1 MPKLGIATSETH
13 TRPHFA
19 SHTQSSLMKRRTPM
33 KSKQNSSSSMKDVS
47 GLKRPQGNVI
57 LRSSGIHKKRSNIV
71 KQSRSMQMMI
81 MILKQQRD
89 RRATVFLTDSELIK
103 TCRSENPLISLRS
116 DLIKDVSDD
125 LKKCAGSP
133 AKLANRTLRGEL
145 TKVVDESEKHADN
158 SHASQGETNC
168 TGRDHSESISVSSED
183 RTIVDVAY
191 KLQLHLSDEEEPA
204 DSRCEVEVHRRG
216 TESGEKPNDFP
227 KEDCSEIETQ
237 IHPQNANA
245 ATNRKRTR
253 KFWTNRRTGN
263 ERVDVDRARR
273 TDLQNSKSTKHIDN
287 PRDNS
292 SANDKLAMNGNVI
305 ARRKGALQRNVAS
318 NQRAWKPPGVS
329 KTWAT
334 ESATSLQPISQK
346 SSQSTEKST
355 ASSRNKHSSSE
366 HVEASNSESTSSSTS
381 ANQSKMLMKENRDP
395 RANRMMKICEHLA
408 ETKQRQRLQSG
419 GTLPKKRWSR
429 TKIGT
434 KFVDKRDDANPTLS
448 KSKSRHCQ
456 TRPIV
461 LKESSNNSNVEQHT
475 ASTLTRGKRARTME
489 VIHTLRKII
498 NDSARED
505 EDAEENAVNDFDHEK
520 DDNEIE
526 TSPNHDTSL
535 QNNELHMF
543 TKDVNLD
550 EADQP
555 SRRSICT
562 QTELHLPS
570 DQEIDAEEDQDLK
583 EILKLTRIVATQT
596 SPCNRNVVEIGC
608 NTSNV
613 VYNDVEVSCDLM
625 DFINSKTEVDPA
637 TIEDK
642 STLDGPIHTEPS
654 CDLIDLTSS
663 VTEIDTGTIE
673 GESTLDGLIHTEYSP
688 LKHIEINVESENTNE
703 NRELPLNGCK
713 ETLNTQMSVKLENYD
728 SMEIAAKT
736 TNDAAREVEKIIQ
749 EEAYQISLNLLENSD
764 DKTDTDND
772 KQESTKCSNNHG
784 ASSTSVNN
792 LSLTRSPSLTIDDCN
807 VSHHSSEDI
816 TKYSENDVQDEDT
829 VTSELKVDGIPSD
842 VMAAFELAAERARNL
857 HEAVII
863 YHRNLTSK
871 ESGKRNEKTDEDYEM
886 SEFRDDRHCPGI
898 HTPFT
903 SRENEDK
910 MKLKCEAMCH
920 LANNGEDFDGFS
932 TYSSRGSTSD
942 RICDFESF
950 SRSSKEDY
958 FGIDQEEENNVLSEN
973 KRARSTL
980 NESSDS
986 DDTEYLIQILKEIQ
1000 SRRNRSNENFGTKG
1014 AINKTLALPVAIK
1027 ETCLISRENL
1037 ISFIYC
1043 IVCTVVFW
1051 FLQFSFRCDS
1061 TK

>member
-47 GLKRPQGNVI
+47 GLKRPQGNVVH
-57 LRSSGIHKKRSNIV
+57 RSSGIHKKRNNIV

-103 TCRSENPLISLRS
+103 NCRLENPFISLRS
-116 DLIKDVSDD
+116 DLIKDVSHD

-145 TKVVDESEKHADN
+145 TKVIDESEKHADN
-158 SHASQGETNC
+158 SHASQGETTC
-168 TGRDHSESISVSSED
+168 TGRDNSESISVSSED

-204 DSRCEVEVHRRG
+204 DSRCEVEVHHRR
-216 TESGEKPNDFP
+216 TESGEKPDDFP
-227 KEDCSEIETQ
+227 NEDCSEIKTQ
-237 IHPQNANA
+237 VHLQNPNA

-253 KFWTNRRTGN
+253 KFWTNRRAGN
-263 ERVDVDRARR
+263 EHVDVDRARR
-273 TDLQNSKSTKHIDN
+273 TDLQNSKSTKHINN
-287 PRDNS
+287 PQDNS
-292 SANDKLAMNGNVI
+292 SANNKLAMNGNVI
-305 ARRKGALQRNVAS
+305 ARKRGALQRNVPS
-318 NQRAWKPPGVS
+318 NQRAWKPPGIS

-346 SSQSTEKST
+346 SFQSTEKST

-381 ANQSKMLMKENRDP
+381 ANQSKMSMKENRDP

-434 KFVDKRDDANPTLS
+434 KVVDKRDDVNPILS

-456 TRPIV
+456 TRPIM
-461 LKESSNNSNVEQHT
+461 LKGSSNSNVEQHT
-475 ASTLTRGKRARTME
+475 ASTLTRGKRARTLE

-505 EDAEENAVNDFDHEK
+505 EDAEENAVNNFDHEK

-526 TSPNHDTSL
+526 TSPNHDISL
-535 QNNELHMF
+535 KNNEPHMF

-550 EADQP
+550 EVDQP

-596 SPCNRNVVEIGC
+596 SPSCNRNVVEIGC

-654 CDLIDLTSS
+654 CDLIDLTNS
-663 VTEIDTGTIE
+663 VTEIDPGTIE
-673 GESTLDGLIHTEYSP
+673 DKSTLDGLIHTEYSP
-688 LKHIEINVESENTNE
+688 VKHIEINVESEDTNE
-703 NRELPLNGCK
+703 NRELPLSGCK
-713 ETLNTQMSVKLENYD
+713 ETLNTQMSVKLENYE

-736 TNDAAREVEKIIQ
+736 TNNTVRKVEKIIQ
-749 EEAYQISLNLLENSD
+749 EEAYQISLKLLENSD

-792 LSLTRSPSLTIDDCN
+792 LSLTRSPSLMIDDCN
-807 VSHHSSEDI
+807 VSHSSEDI
-816 TKYSENDVQDEDT
+816 TKYPENDVQYEDT

-871 ESGKRNEKTDEDYEM
+871 ESGKRNEETVEDYET

-898 HTPFT
+898 HTQDFT

-910 MKLKCEAMCH
+910 IKLEYEGMCH

-932 TYSSRGSTSD
+932 TYSSRGSSSD
-942 RICDFESF
+942 RICEFESF

-958 FGIDQEEENNVLSEN
+958 FGIDQEEENNVLPEN

-986 DDTEYLIQILKEIQ
+986 EDTEYLIQILTEIQ

-1014 AINKTLALPVAIK
+1014 ATNNTLALPVAIK

-1037 ISFIYC
+1037 LPLIYC
-1043 IVCTVVFW
+1043 IVCTVVFC

>member
-33 KSKQNSSSSMKDVS
+33 KSKQNSSMKDVS

-145 TKVVDESEKHADN
+145 TKVVDEFEKHADN

-168 TGRDHSESISVSSED
+168 TGKDHSKSISVSSED

-253 KFWTNRRTGN
+253 KFCTNRRTGN

-287 PRDNS
+287 SRDNS
-292 SANDKLAMNGNVI
+292 SANDKLAMDGNVI
-305 ARRKGALQRNVAS
+305 ARRRGVLQRNVAS

-329 KTWAT
+329 KTRAT

-498 NDSARED
+498 NDSAREN

-526 TSPNHDTSL
+526 TSPNHDISL
-535 QNNELHMF
+535 QNTEPHMF

-596 SPCNRNVVEIGC
+596 SPSCNRNVVEIGC

-625 DFINSKTEVDPA
+625 D
-637 TIEDK
+637 
-642 STLDGPIHTEPS
+642 
-654 CDLIDLTSS
+654 LTSS
-663 VTEIDTGTIE
+663 VTEID
-673 GESTLDGLIHTEYSP
+673 
-688 LKHIEINVESENTNE
+688 
-703 NRELPLNGCK
+703 
-713 ETLNTQMSVKLENYD
+713 
-728 SMEIAAKT
+728 
-736 TNDAAREVEKIIQ
+736 
-749 EEAYQISLNLLENSD
+749 
-764 DKTDTDND
+764 TDTDND

-816 TKYSENDVQDEDT
+816 TKYPENDVQDEDT

-871 ESGKRNEKTDEDYEM
+871 ESGKRNEKTDEDYET

-910 MKLKCEAMCH
+910 IKLECEAMCH

-958 FGIDQEEENNVLSEN
+958 FGIDQEEKNNVLSEN

-986 DDTEYLIQILKEIQ
+986 DDTEYLIQILREIQ
-1000 SRRNRSNENFGTKG
+1000 SRRNR
-1014 AINKTLALPVAIK
+1014 I
-1027 ETCLISRENL
+1027 
-1037 ISFIYC
+1037 
-1043 IVCTVVFW
+1043 
-1051 FLQFSFRCDS
+1051 
-1061 TK
+1061 